1 VNIMNVPT
9 VSTTPAVRLTSLAHG
24 GGCGCKLAP
33 SMLEQL
39 LADQPLAGPYRQLL
53 VGTETPDDAAVW
65 QLDDG
70 TCVIATTDFF
80 TPVVDDPY
88 DFGRIAA
95 TNAISDVYA
104 MGGKPIMALAILGIP
119 LDKIAPETVRE
130 ILKGGATVC
139 AAAGIPVAGG
149 HSIDSPEPIYGLAV
163 IGICKTEQVRRKSD
177 IRAGDA
183 MILTKPLGV
192 GVYSAAIKKG
202 TLSPAGYAEMIA
214 TTTRLNKVGA
224 ELAMDAKVHAITD
237 VTGFGLLG
245 HALEMAR
252 NSKVTLVFRFGDLP
266 LLPQAATLAQ
276 QGFVTGASLRNW
288 GSYGKDVML
297 PADMP
302 DWQRHLL
309 TDPQTS
315 GGLLISC
322 AAESADA
329 IGRSIKAA
337 GYADARIIGHA
348 KSGPPLI
355 AVEA

>member
-1 VNIMNVPT
+1 MNVPAVKVPT
-9 VSTTPAVRLTSLAHG
+9 VPLTSLAHG

-33 SMLEQL
+33 AMLEQL
-39 LADQPLAGPYRQLL
+39 LADQPLAAPYRQLL

-104 MGGKPIMALAILGIP
+104 MGGKPIMALAILGMP
-119 LDKIAPETVRE
+119 LDKMAPETVRE
-130 ILKGGATVC
+130 ILKGGAAVC
-139 AAAGIPVAGG
+139 GSAGIPVAGG

-163 IGICKTEQVRRKSD
+163 IGICKTEDVRRKSD
-177 IRAGDA
+177 IRPGDA
-183 MILTKPLGV
+183 LILTKPLGV
-192 GVYSAAIKKG
+192 GIYSAAIKKG
-202 TLSPAGYAEMIA
+202 ALSPAGYADMIA

-224 ELAMDAKVHAITD
+224 DLAKDADIHAITD

-252 NSKVTLVFRFGDLP
+252 CSELTLVLRAGDLP
-266 LLPQAATLAQ
+266 VLPEAASLAQ

-288 GSYGKDVML
+288 ASYGKDVSL
-297 PADMP
+297 PAHMP

-322 AAESADA
+322 APEHAEA
-329 IGRSIKAA
+329 IVRTIEAA
-337 GYADARIIGHA
+337 GYAGARIIGHA

-355 AVEA
+355 TVDA